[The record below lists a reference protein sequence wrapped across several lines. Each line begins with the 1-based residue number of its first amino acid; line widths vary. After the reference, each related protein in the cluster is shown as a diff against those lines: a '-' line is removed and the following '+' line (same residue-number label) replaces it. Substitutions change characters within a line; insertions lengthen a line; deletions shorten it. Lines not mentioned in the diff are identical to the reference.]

1 MPERPPSPWKS
12 RPARNLRDE
21 PEANAEA
28 SPSRREVELRI
39 YGLNAVRALFARRP
53 QAMRK
58 LYLAEARIPQLQPL
72 LRWCVANRIGY
83 RVVADEDLQKL
94 AASSHHEGVVA
105 DVLREEPLAL
115 TTWLRELPPGPQLA
129 LWLDGVGNPHN
140 LGAILRSAAH
150 FGVAAILL
158 PKHSPLALS
167 GAAARVAEGG
177 AEAVPFVRLG
187 REDNAIAQLRGA
199 GFALAAT
206 LVRGG
211 TDLFAAALPAR
222 LVYVLGAESR
232 RNGCRPRPDLRFAS
246 VHPRQRRG
254 GKPQRRR
261 RDGGAA
267 GDMAQPPV
275 TADIQSF
282 QAHAAWLHAC
292 ENDAAR
298 YAGQDHETAVL
309 HRDLTAA
316 GMRGFCA
323 ICDAERWF
331 RCPEL
336 KRGLAVSLRESLR
349 CEGCGGN
356 ARQRAAARILIDSVS
371 LPQSSVYFTEQASR
385 FYLRLGSRTRRLQG
399 SEFVHS
405 WTARLRLSF
414 WLLRQGHLRRLR
426 REDVTRLSFRDRS
439 FDAVVSL
446 DVLEH
451 VPDYRRALAR
461 ICACLEAGRR
471 ARALGAL
478 LLRSRTAVASWP
490 GSSTASSS
498 TCNRRNSM
506 AIP

>member
-1 MPERPPSPWKS
+1 
-12 RPARNLRDE
+12 
-21 PEANAEA
+21 
-28 SPSRREVELRI
+28 
-39 YGLNAVRALFARRP
+39 
-53 QAMRK
+53 
-58 LYLAEARIPQLQPL
+58 
-72 LRWCVANRIGY
+72 
-83 RVVADEDLQKL
+83 
-94 AASSHHEGVVA
+94 
-105 DVLREEPLAL
+105 
-115 TTWLRELPPGPQLA
+115 
-129 LWLDGVGNPHN
+129 
-140 LGAILRSAAH
+140 
-150 FGVAAILL
+150 
-158 PKHSPLALS
+158 
-167 GAAARVAEGG
+167 
-177 AEAVPFVRLG
+177 
-187 REDNAIAQLRGA
+187 
-199 GFALAAT
+199 
-206 LVRGG
+206 
-211 TDLFAAALPAR
+211 
-222 LVYVLGAESR
+222 
-232 RNGCRPRPDLRFAS
+232 
-246 VHPRQRRG
+246 
-254 GKPQRRR
+254 
-261 RDGGAA
+261 
-267 GDMAQPPV
+267 MAQPPV

-451 VPDYRRALAR
+451 VPDFRRALGEFAR
-461 ICACLEAGRR
+461 VLRPDGVLVLSVPFYFEAGRSRELARIVDGVVEHLQPPEFHGDPVSGGVLCFHHFGWDLLDALREAGFAGAEAVRVRDPAQGLPAAQWILR
-471 ARALGAL
+471 AR
-478 LLRSRTAVASWP
+478 R
-490 GSSTASSS
+490 
-498 TCNRRNSM
+498 
-506 AIP
+506 